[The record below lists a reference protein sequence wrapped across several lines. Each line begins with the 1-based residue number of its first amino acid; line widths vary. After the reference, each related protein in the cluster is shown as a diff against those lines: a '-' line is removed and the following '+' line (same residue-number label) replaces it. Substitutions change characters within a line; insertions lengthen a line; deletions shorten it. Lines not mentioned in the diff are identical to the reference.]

1 MKHLFFPF
9 SVGASFKPIH
19 DEASNSTSSC
29 PQTST
34 ATEATTVVTSHPDP
48 DHQSKTTAAPPA
60 VSGSTAAVTA
70 ENSQQDSSN
79 PEPSTTANE
88 NTPVK
93 TNTSAAS
100 KAAAFFTSGKMS
112 SSSTDLKKSKASPVE
127 GSDCELNTFRYLL
140 PIFCSYCVLTNST
153 EPTYIFKVQRCVKL
167 V

>member
-1 MKHLFFPF
+1 MTPKMMDIHQILISLFSF

-34 ATEATTVVTSHPDP
+34 ATEATTVVTSHPDT
-48 DHQSKTTAAPPA
+48 DHQSKSPAAPSVA
-60 VSGSTAAVTA
+60 VSGLTSAT

-79 PEPSTTANE
+79 PEPSTTTTE

-127 GSDCELNTFRYLL
+127 GSDCKFNTLTQYLD
-140 PIFCSYCVLTNST
+140 T
-153 EPTYIFKVQRCVKL
+153 
-167 V
+167 

>member
-1 MKHLFFPF
+1 MIDELPRFLLQMARKI
-9 SVGASFKPIH
+9 GASFKPIH

-48 DHQSKTTAAPPA
+48 DNQSKTTAAPPA

-79 PEPSTTANE
+79 PEPSTTATE

-127 GSDCELNTFRYLL
+127 GSDFQDFLDKAKKEFEEQW
-140 PIFCSYCVLTNST
+140 S
-153 EPTYIFKVQRCVKL
+153 
-167 V
+167 

>member
-1 MKHLFFPF
+1 MMEIQRILISLFLF

-34 ATEATTVVTSHPDP
+34 ATEATTVVTSHPDT
-48 DHQSKTTAAPPA
+48 DHQSKSPAAPSVA
-60 VSGSTAAVTA
+60 VSGSTSAT

-79 PEPSTTANE
+79 PEPSTTTTE

-127 GSDCELNTFRYLL
+127 GSDCKFHFKHNT
-140 PIFCSYCVLTNST
+140 
-153 EPTYIFKVQRCVKL
+153 
-167 V
+167 